1 MEQPI
6 TPKERAELAEKC
18 GVNDQYLYQCLS
30 KRRDMD
36 ATQAALCERDSG
48 GRLRRWML
56 RRDWH
61 VTWPELVG
69 TDGAP
74 TPVADQQ
81 QAAA

>member
-6 TPKERAELAEKC
+6 TPKERVELAAKLGLNE
-18 GVNDQYLYQCLS
+18 QYLYQCLAG
-30 KRRDMD
+30 KAEMD
-36 ATQAALCERDSG
+36 ATRAAVCERDSG

-69 TDGAP
+69 TEGAGG
-74 TPVADQQ
+74 
-81 QAAA
+81 